1 MEALGHMFLY
11 FLRGSLPWQGL
22 KADTL
27 KERYQKIGETKRNTS
42 VDELCGAFPGAVPCD
57 VFTSLHLTSFIQK
70 CKYTQFKIQMQ
81 CIQCSLQPWASTHR
95 GKWGQLTP
103 LKNG

>member
-42 VDELCGAFPGAVPCD
+42 VEELCGAFPGAVPLNL
-57 VFTSLHLTSFIQK
+57 FSE
-70 CKYTQFKIQMQ
+70 YTDW
-81 CIQCSLQPWASTHR
+81 CT
-95 GKWGQLTP
+95 
-103 LKNG
+103 

>member
-42 VDELCGAFPGAVPCD
+42 VEELCGAFPG
-57 VFTSLHLTSFIQK
+57 TRLSILSSMLHYYI
-70 CKYTQFKIQMQ
+70 IN
-81 CIQCSLQPWASTHR
+81 IGHR
-95 GKWGQLTP
+95 KTAKMPEQGPDFENILRRSYK
-103 LKNG
+103 K